1 MPETTTSNTR
11 EEREAQERTRYREQQ
26 ASIVLGLRTILEEDE
41 QLLGFARGR
50 IAGGWRGKLAVG
62 PEAFFAPYVNIGL
75 TERRLF
81 LQHIHPEDGKP
92 SEIPPHLFSI
102 EEVASISFSDI
113 ETFGQNK
120 EGRLTIRQNDDQY
133 FRIRLAGGKNTEDAQ
148 SFVEVFNSLTKSRRD
163 SKPSPTQRACEF
175 CKETFDRD
183 YKFCPYCGL
192 KQMGFQTEAAPPPAY
207 TPPPT
212 PRTPEPPP
220 APTTQT
226 FTFSPSETP
235 AKPTP
240 PTPPTEPPSFGPS
253 GAFGLA
259 AFAPPP
265 PAPPVVNVEI
275 PVPPAPPEIPTI
287 APIPPLEAGDE
298 RGAVDPEIP
307 GDASITEEAAP
318 IPVTAEETEVTA
330 PMPTTTEDM
339 PEEVAGETPAPT
351 PPDSASEG
359 HEPANEFEAFPA
371 SEAQSV
377 PPPSENKST
386 EGWL

>member
-1 MPETTTSNTR
+1 MPETTTPASTR
-11 EEREAQERTRYREQQ
+11 TERDAQERTRYREQQ

-102 EEVASISFSDI
+102 EEVASMSFSDI
-113 ETFGQNK
+113 ETFGQNE
-120 EGRLTIRQNDDQY
+120 EGRLTIRQTDDQY

-148 SFVEVFNSLTKSRRD
+148 ALVEVFNSLTKSRREP
-163 SKPSPTQRACEF
+163 KPSPTRRVCEY

-192 KQMGFQTEAAPPPAY
+192 KQMGVSSEATPPAY

-212 PRTPEPPP
+212 PKTPEPPP

-235 AKPTP
+235 AKPAAP
-240 PTPPTEPPSFGPS
+240 SPPTEAPSFGPS

-259 AFAPPP
+259 AFAPLPP
-265 PAPPVVNVEI
+265 LSPVVNVEM
-275 PVPPAPPEIPTI
+275 PVPLTPPTPLEMPPPAPD
-287 APIPPLEAGDE
+287 DE
-298 RGAVDPEIP
+298 RGAVDPAVP
-307 GDASITEEAAP
+307 GEAGITEEAAP
-318 IPVTAEETEVTA
+318 VPV
-330 PMPTTTEDM
+330 TTEDAPVFT
-339 PEEVAGETPAPT
+339 PEALSGETPAPT
-351 PPDSASEG
+351 PPEPIPTTPPDAPSDG
-359 HEPANEFEAFPA
+359 HEPANEFHTLPAF
-371 SEAQSV
+371 EGQSV
-377 PPPSENKST
+377 PQSSENKNA